1 MPHAHNRWRMRRAPF
16 TVAALI
22 AAHFSLGQV
31 PSAQDRGASETRER
45 IATLADEFRLIGNA
59 AQARLDAAN
68 CRLGCPDTGPD
79 LSKQTASARDA
90 VTAKVHA
97 EVDAF
102 IRRTAANPPFSVDRL
117 AIGLRQILPPGE
129 PSTVIRGRSAKTTGH
144 FIAAYVVYKGEVM
157 GPGATSVMLRA
168 YVRTARRVAL
178 RDVTGSDMDGYGRL
192 SILEIHPQP
201 SSPLAP
207 IAENFVLL
215 SGYMTGANG
224 PNNRMRLYV
233 YDGTRFRPVWMPAN
247 EWGDFDVKVVEGGFT
262 VVGSYYR
269 ESRRRNERYVV
280 SDDGLIKY
288 QLR

>member
-1 MPHAHNRWRMRRAPF
+1 MPRGHNRRRMRRAPF
-16 TVAALI
+16 TVATLI
-22 AAHFSLGQV
+22 AAHLSLGQV
-31 PSAQDRGASETRER
+31 PSAQEDLTAATRER
-45 IATLADEFRLIGNA
+45 IATLNAEFRIIGDA

-68 CRLGCPDTGPD
+68 CRLGCPDTGSA
-79 LSKQTASARDA
+79 LQVQTRSARDA

-102 IRRTAANPPFSVDRL
+102 IRRTAVPRPFNVDRIAL
-117 AIGLRQILPPGE
+117 GLRQTLPPGE

-144 FIAAYVVYKGEVM
+144 FIAAYVVYKGDVM

-168 YVRTARRVAL
+168 YIRTARGVAL

-192 SILEIHPQP
+192 SILEIRPRL
-201 SSPLAP
+201 SSPP
-207 IAENFVLL
+207 EPVAETFVLL

-224 PNNRMRLYV
+224 PNNRMRLYA

-247 EWGDFDVKVVEGGFT
+247 EWGNFDVKMVEGGFT
-262 VVGSYYR
+262 VVGPYYR
-269 ESRRRNERYVV
+269 ENRRRNERYVV